1 MQNIEFLELLVNS
14 KSMIFE
20 TDREKSPESLKIL
33 QNNSSQSED
42 SHLRIDQVIRPSHFH
57 NTNSTSSSTAVL
69 IFTTAASLSL
79 KKEHVIQEETESGQN
94 VSSRVKMMDKEFKS
108 FQWKI
113 FVSTKNPSSESKRCL
128 SDGMGAREVV

>member
-1 MQNIEFLELLVNS
+1 MIARGAVIYLLQCLDFVINQKKLVLILVQNIEFLELLVNS
-14 KSMIFE
+14 KSMTFE

-79 KKEHVIQEETESGQN
+79 KKEHVI
-94 VSSRVKMMDKEFKS
+94 
-108 FQWKI
+108 
-113 FVSTKNPSSESKRCL
+113 
-128 SDGMGAREVV
+128 